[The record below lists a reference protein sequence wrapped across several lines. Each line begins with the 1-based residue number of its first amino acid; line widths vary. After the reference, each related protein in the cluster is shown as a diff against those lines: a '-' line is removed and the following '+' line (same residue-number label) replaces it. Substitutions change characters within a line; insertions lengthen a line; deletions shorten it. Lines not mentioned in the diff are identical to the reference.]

1 MPACRPPA
9 AVGRAQEATM
19 IGTFVIIL
27 TAVAVAVL
35 GCAWLAP
42 GDDDSRVDVSTRQHR
57 T

>member
-1 MPACRPPA
+1 MSACRPPA

>member
-1 MPACRPPA
+1 
-9 AVGRAQEATM
+9 M

-27 TAVAVAVL
+27 AAVAVAVL

-42 GDDDSRVDVSTRQHR
+42 GDDASQVDASTRQHR